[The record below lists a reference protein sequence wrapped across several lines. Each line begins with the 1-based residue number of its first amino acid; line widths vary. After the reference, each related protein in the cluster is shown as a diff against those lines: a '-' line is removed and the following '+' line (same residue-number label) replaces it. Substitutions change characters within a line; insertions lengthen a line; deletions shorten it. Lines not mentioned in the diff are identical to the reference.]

1 MFNVTVLKLRDI
13 VKFLIGILLI
23 FLIVFFIG
31 KNIKKENN
39 VNKDNKVGN
48 NIIAKIENGI
58 SAITENSMLQA
69 LDQTIP
75 AMSNINEEYK
85 KVAKEDDGENK
96 NILQEMLETQISSI
110 KTVENLEETKQ
121 QEKTGEDKSENNSE
135 DEIESNK
142 ENTENKVAEAGVK
155 TEVITNNPIKDSSN
169 TQYGNVK
176 IKNETDYN
184 LTEEMLNP
192 DDITIENK
200 NIILFHT
207 HSCESYTSSEKY
219 PYTPTGNYRTTDLNY
234 TVTRVGTELET
245 YLKGY
250 NYNVIHN
257 TDYHDYP
264 AYNGSYTRSLK
275 TVENILQ
282 TTPSDI
288 IIDIHRDAIGSRSDY
303 APTVKIG
310 DEEAAQLMF
319 VIGTNDGGLWHPNW
333 NQNLKFAIKIQQ
345 KAEEMYPGLFKTMML
360 TKSRYNQHTGKYAS
374 IIEVGATGNTL
385 DQCLLSM
392 KYLAEVMHE
401 VIQ

>member
-121 QEKTGEDKSENNSE
+121 QEKTGEDKSENNSG

-288 IIDIHRDAIGSRSDY
+288 IIDVHRDAIGSRSDY